1 MALALGE
8 NGDQHIGAGY
18 LLAARR
24 LDVDHR
30 ALNDA
35 LKAGGRLR
43 ILGAVGDQIV
53 ELRFEIGDEAAAQLV
68 QVDVARPHDR
78 RRVLIFDQRKQQM
91 LERGV
96 FVMALIGERQSPV
109 ERLFEA
115 ARERGH
121 FNFSSFVLAVP
132 PGITSFP

>member
-1 MALALGE
+1 MALAFGE
-8 NGDQHIGAGY
+8 DGDQYVGPGD

-35 LKAGGRLR
+35 LKAGGRLG
-43 ILGAVGDQIV
+43 ILGPIGDQIVELRFGDQIV

-68 QVDVARPHDR
+68 QVDVAGPHDR
-78 RRVLIFDQRKQQM
+78 RSILILDQRQQQV

-96 FVMALIGERQSPV
+96 FVMALIGKRQGPV

-115 ARERGH
+115 TRESGH
-121 FNFSSFVLAVP
+121 SGSLQL
-132 PGITSFP
+132 